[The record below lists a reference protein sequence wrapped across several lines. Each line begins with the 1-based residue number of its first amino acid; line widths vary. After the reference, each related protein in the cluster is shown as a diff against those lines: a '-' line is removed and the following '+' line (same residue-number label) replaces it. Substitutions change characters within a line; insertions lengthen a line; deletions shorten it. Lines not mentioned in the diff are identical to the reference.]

1 MGRNMQSSKIELEA
15 RIERIS
21 TATMVLPL
29 ELRYVGT
36 KVIHTVQKTNMLN
49 VIVFASLKLSG
60 SLLARKAIS
69 KLRLDRK
76 PKYPRTQ

>member
-1 MGRNMQSSKIELEA
+1 MGRNIQSSKIELDTKMET
-15 RIERIS
+15 IS

-29 ELRYVGT
+29 ELRSVGT
-36 KVIHTVQKTNMLN
+36 KEIHTLQKTSMLN

-69 KLRLDRK
+69 KLRLARK
-76 PKYPRTQ
+76 PK